1 MCETVSACAY
11 LHQDVAKQA
20 KKLGLRVEVDK
31 GDERLAKQIRN
42 AEQARVPLMAVV
54 GAEEMAQNTL
64 AIRSRK
70 GI

>member
-1 MCETVSACAY
+1 
-11 LHQDVAKQA
+11 
-20 KKLGLRVEVDK
+20 VEVDK
-31 GDERLAKQIRN
+31 GDERHAKQIRN

>member
-1 MCETVSACAY
+1 M
-11 LHQDVAKQA
+11 
-20 KKLGLRVEVDK
+20 EVDK

-70 GI
+70 GNANTVTLARQRALFDTGFA